1 MNSFNLSIYEP
12 CAVSKSRFNVFLN
25 KTYDLFSVPLNLRA
39 DIDKYAE
46 KLADKLYNFFPEI
59 KSQDLAHAS

>member
-25 KTYDLFSVPLNLRA
+25 KTYDLLSVPHSLRA
-39 DIDKYAE
+39 NIDEYAE
-46 KLADKLYNFFPEI
+46 KLADKLYNFFL
-59 KSQDLAHAS
+59 KLKAKT

>member
-39 DIDKYAE
+39 NIDKYAE
-46 KLADKLYNFFPEI
+46 KYN
-59 KSQDLAHAS
+59 